1 MIEECKH
8 LIGRVVRAGSVMK
21 RITGVI
27 VDIFEDED
35 GCVFAKICEK
45 DGTMSNWAMTEI
57 DFTERRPMRK
67 ETLEE
72 KYDHFERLSGFSRT
86 SAIHFVESV
95 WRYLDGCGY
104 FMSDLNIHGLPEM
117 PGHIK
122 NIDRDFGT
130 WLLDMALQYNMEQGL
145 EYECRFIKDRKSGID
160 YKKLNNMLEDALAKE
175 TKESWEEFLNDE
187 KGNTEIS

>member
-45 DGTMSNWAMTEI
+45 DGMMSNWAMTEI

-72 KYDHFERLSGFSRT
+72 KYELMKKWGEYYVEDDVY
-86 SAIHFVESV
+86 HFVN
-95 WRYLDGCGY
+95 Y
-104 FMSDLNIHGLPEM
+104 DL
-117 PGHIK
+117 
-122 NIDRDFGT
+122 
-130 WLLDMALQYNMEQGL
+130 
-145 EYECRFIKDRKSGID
+145 
-160 YKKLNNMLEDALAKE
+160 
-175 TKESWEEFLNDE
+175 
-187 KGNTEIS
+187 